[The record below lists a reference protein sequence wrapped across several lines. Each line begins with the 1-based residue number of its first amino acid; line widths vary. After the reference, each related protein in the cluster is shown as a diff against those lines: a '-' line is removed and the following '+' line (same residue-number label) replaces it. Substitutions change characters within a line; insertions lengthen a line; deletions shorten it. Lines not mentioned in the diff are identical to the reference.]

1 MNNRNNFMQELKI
14 SEQKGEEEIRKEV
27 ENKFKKLNKNTSK
40 EYKILLETEKMI
52 EHGTGTEEIGK
63 ILEEFYNSQLS
74 ENLDSAIGNKSKKLE
89 LILKE
94 SNDEY
99 TSTLGELK
107 KPEESKERFFA
118 ILDRM
123 KNLLGAIEEYTKTNK
138 NEKGNSE
145 IEMIKDFYNY
155 IKALKDQIEIF
166 KGQEPTI

>member
-1 MNNRNNFMQELKI
+1 
-14 SEQKGEEEIRKEV
+14 
-27 ENKFKKLNKNTSK
+27 
-40 EYKILLETEKMI
+40 MI
-52 EHGTGTEEIGK
+52 ENGTVTKEIKK

-74 ENLDSAIGNKSKKLE
+74 QDLESVISNTSEKLE
-89 LILKE
+89 LFLRV
-94 SNDEY
+94 SYDEY

-138 NEKGNSE
+138 KDNSE
-145 IEMIKDFYNY
+145 TKLINDFYNY

>member
-1 MNNRNNFMQELKI
+1 MSNQKVFKDKLRIEVGETVN
-14 SEQKGEEEIRKEV
+14 SEIQ
-27 ENKFKKLNKNTSK
+27 KLNEKASEK
-40 EYKILLETEKMI
+40 YKILLETEKMI
-52 EHGTGTEEIGK
+52 EHGTVTEEIK
-63 ILEEFYNSQLS
+63 MILEEFNNSQLS
-74 ENLDSAIGNKSKKLE
+74 QDLESVISNTSERLKLLFEENK
-89 LILKE
+89 
-94 SNDEY
+94 DEN
-99 TSTLGELK
+99 TSILGELK